1 MNDLIFFLR
10 RLRSVGK
17 LVHGPHVFVVAFL
30 FFCEMSTLPT
40 WARADESVRLSA
52 VRKAIA
58 IGKPSELKL
67 LLDKI
72 PDELV
77 AELVPEWVG
86 LLDRKP
92 LGLDWTVLKTL
103 ERGQFAAIEQPG
115 PLLDRLRKYLDH
127 NEAATRAI
135 AVNVLVKLGSHAL
148 PAMTD
153 GLRNRSPR
161 VRAGSVEGLHRL
173 KVLSE
178 SDAVSASRDS
188 DARVRFASIQALI
201 PSYGTGPTE
210 TSMDRLLEMVA
221 DPETAVAWRA
231 AEILGKQANRLDSNR
246 LLPVLVPALS
256 RSSVSFAATEALARM
271 GSDAQPAIPKLLEAF
286 PAGSAR
292 GTFSRDSVEVAL
304 PRIGKP
310 CAEDIPKLIAMLDG
324 EIKGSEDCERRI
336 QVLNVLS
343 QAGATAS
350 AAADLL
356 ERIAVRDAALS
367 AEQDKRWEAVK
378 KTDRGRDVEDIRFGL
393 STQLAMT
400 SLWAT
405 THDVE
410 RFVKVAGECSSIE
423 PWTLSFVLHDLPM
436 PEQIVLTKQFLKSPN
451 VRLINCALSTINHTA
466 KPGSTAIVELRPILR
481 SLLFSDQTQDES
493 RFEAYLNTVTA
504 DSADEQEMLQWLDG
518 SQLDLAS
525 FAKIAKRLGLR
536 QAETL
541 SRLRLGLSSKD
552 WTTANSCLD
561 ACLSL
566 DTEPEKEAA
575 RIWQLKMCD
584 PRKLLDW
591 LVEHKSS
598 NPVLLTIASNE
609 IKSSDY
615 WIKIR
620 AIECLGNIGPAAS
633 EFLPDIQKILERE
646 SKKKNAYESPDCQA
660 CIDAICQITGDTQPM
675 DDLVN
680 QLKQPSERGQEAYGD
695 YHLMALLKRS
705 QRLVNQNADLILE
718 RLKRCT
724 DPESK
729 SIDAGDVTRERD
741 WMRLAKSTGA
751 PRAIE
756 CLEALARSK
765 DCLLAKAAKEVLNE
779 N

>member
-1 MNDLIFFLR
+1 MNSLIFFFK

-17 LVHGPHVFVVAFL
+17 FSHGLLVFFVALL
-30 FFCEMSTLPT
+30 FFCAMSTLPP
-40 WARADESVRLSA
+40 WALADESVRLSA

-58 IGKPSELKL
+58 IGSPSDLQQ

-72 PDELV
+72 PDEMV

-103 ERGQFAAIEQPG
+103 ERGQFGALEKSG

-135 AVNVLVKLGSHAL
+135 AVDVLVKLGPHAL

-153 GLRNRSPR
+153 GLRDRSPR
-161 VRAGSVEGLHRL
+161 VRAGSVAVLNRL

-178 SDAVSASRDS
+178 SDAVSASQDL
-188 DARVRFASIQALI
+188 DARVRFASLQALI
-201 PSYGTGPTE
+201 QSHGPGPTE
-210 TSMDRLLEMVA
+210 TSMERLLELVA
-221 DPETAVAWRA
+221 DQEIAVAWRA
-231 AEILGKQANRLDSNR
+231 AEMIGKHANRLDTNR

-256 RSSVSFAATEALARM
+256 RPSVSVAATEALARM
-271 GSDAQPAIPKLLEAF
+271 GSDAQPAIPKLLEAY

-292 GTFSRDSVEVAL
+292 GAFNRDFVEWAL

-310 CAEDIPKLIAMLDG
+310 RTEDIPKLIAMLDG
-324 EIKGSEDCERRI
+324 EIVGSEDCERRI
-336 QVLNVLS
+336 QVLNVLCR
-343 QAGATAS
+343 AGAMAS

-356 ERIAVRDAALS
+356 ERISVRDAALS
-367 AEQDKRWEAVK
+367 AEQDKRWEVFK
-378 KTDRGRDVEDIRFGL
+378 KTSRRGDFMHTRFGL
-393 STQLAMT
+393 SAQLALA

-405 THDVE
+405 TQDVE

-423 PWTLSFVLHDLPM
+423 PWTLSFVLNDLPM
-436 PEQIVLTKQFLKSPN
+436 PEQIVLTKQFLKSQN
-451 VRLINCALSTINHTA
+451 VHLINCALSTINHTT
-466 KPGSTAIVELRPILR
+466 KPGSTAMIELRPILR
-481 SLLFSDQTQDES
+481 SLLFSDQAQPET

-504 DSADEQEMLQWLDG
+504 DSVDEQEMLRWLDD
-518 SQLDLAS
+518 SQLKLAS
-525 FAKIAKRLGLR
+525 FAKTAKRLGLR

-552 WTTANSCLD
+552 WTIATSCVD
-561 ACLSL
+561 AYLTL
-566 DTEPEKEAA
+566 VTETEKEAA

-584 PRKLLDW
+584 SRNLLDW

-598 NPVLLTIASNE
+598 NPVLLPLASKE
-609 IKSSDY
+609 LKSSDF
-615 WIKIR
+615 WIRIR

-633 EFLPDIQKILERE
+633 KFLPDIQKILEKE
-646 SKKKNAYESPDCQA
+646 SEKENACESPSCQA
-660 CIDAICQITGDTQPM
+660 CIDAICQITGDPQRM

-680 QLKQPSERGQEAYGD
+680 QLKRPREQGGEAYGD

-705 QRLVNQNADLILE
+705 PRLVNQNADLILE

-729 SIDAGDVTRERD
+729 SIDSDDVSRERD
-741 WMRLAKSTGA
+741 WMKLAKSTGT

-765 DCLLAKAAKEVLNE
+765 DCLLAKAAKEVLDE
-779 N
+779 